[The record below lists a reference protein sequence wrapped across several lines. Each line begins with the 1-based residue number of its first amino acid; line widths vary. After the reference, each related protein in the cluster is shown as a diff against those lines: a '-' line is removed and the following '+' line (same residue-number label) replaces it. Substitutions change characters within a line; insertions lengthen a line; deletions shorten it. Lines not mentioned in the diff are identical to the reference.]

1 MTTQQPTSAPTLRLL
16 APGRIAPRGWLR
28 DQLRLQARGLTGRL
42 EEIWPDVGPD
52 SGWRG
57 GKGESWERG
66 PYYLDGLVPLAHVL
80 GDERLIART
89 RPWIEW
95 MLASQRDDGDFG
107 PASNDDWWPR
117 MVALKALTQH
127 ADATGD
133 ARVEPFLRRYA
144 SCQQA
149 HLPLRPLRKWAVARG
164 AEAVLNLRWLHRRT
178 GDDSLR
184 EVARLVFS
192 QTAPW
197 ERYVL
202 EELIRAPATTF
213 SHMTHVVNVAMAIK
227 QPALRDWAEG
237 RKDGARVAR
246 AMLDALDEAHGQ
258 PQGMFSGD
266 EWLAGRS
273 PHHGVELCAVVELMF
288 SLALLAEHALDG
300 AFGDRLEKVAFNA
313 LAATLTD
320 DMTAHQY
327 HQQPNQVMAT
337 IARRDWTYSSDAA
350 NTFGFEPHF
359 GCCTANLHQGWPKF
373 AMHLWMQD
381 ADGGLAAIAYAPARV
396 AGDALSLEV
405 ETDYPF
411 EETVRIRVL
420 AAAPGAR
427 ALRLRLPAWCEAPRA
442 SLDGMDLPLAAAD
455 GYATLR
461 RQWRAAE
468 VLELVLPQPLRV
480 APRPN
485 GAVSFEIGPLV
496 MALSPG
502 EVWREIPDSPGLG
515 DWEATP
521 RRSWNY
527 AVELPEA
534 ARRLDAPVL
543 RRPVGARPFAL
554 AGAPVEARIQA
565 RFLKSWTLQDNSAA
579 PPPPS
584 PVRTDLPPRMAT
596 LVPYGCARLRICEFP
611 RLDPQDWG
619 GYDF

>member
-1 MTTQQPTSAPTLRLL
+1 MTERPHETFPSLRAL
-16 APGRIAPRGWLR
+16 APGRISPRGWLR

-57 GKGESWERG
+57 GAGESWERG

-80 GDERLIART
+80 GDARLIART

-95 MLASQRDDGDFG
+95 MLASQRENGDFG
-107 PASNDDWWPR
+107 PVTNEDWWPR

-133 ARVEPFLRRYA
+133 ARVEPFLRAYA
-144 SCQQA
+144 RFQQSQ
-149 HLPLRPLRKWAVARG
+149 LPKRPLQKWAVARG
-164 AEAVLNLRWLHRRT
+164 AEAVLNLRWLHRRS
-178 GDDSLR
+178 GEDGLR
-184 EVARLVFS
+184 EAAQLVLS

-202 EELIRAPATTF
+202 GELIREPATRF

-237 RKDGARVAR
+237 REDGARIAR
-246 AMLDALDEAHGQ
+246 DMLAALDEAHGQ

-288 SLALLAEHALDG
+288 SLAVLAELAPDG
-300 AFGDRLEKVAFNA
+300 AFGDRLERVAFNA
-313 LAATLTD
+313 LAATLTA

-327 HQQPNQVMAT
+327 HQQPNQALAT

-381 ADGGLAAIAYAPARV
+381 AEGGLAAIAYAPARV
-396 AGDALSLEV
+396 AGDALTLDV

-427 ALRLRLPAWCEAPRA
+427 AIRLRLPAWCEAPRA
-442 SLDGMDLPLAAAD
+442 SLDGVALPLAVER
-455 GYATLR
+455 GYATIR
-461 RQWRAAE
+461 RQWRAGEA
-468 VLELVLPQPLRV
+468 LELTLPMHLRV
-480 APRPN
+480 SPRPN
-485 GAVSFEIGPLV
+485 GAVCFDLGPLL
-496 MALSPG
+496 MAHSPG
-502 EVWREIPDSPGLG
+502 EVWRPIPDSPGLG
-515 DWEATP
+515 DFEVTP

-527 AVELPEA
+527 AVELPAGVTRLEA
-534 ARRLDAPVL
+534 PIVRRA
-543 RRPVGARPFAL
+543 VGSPPFAL
-554 AGAPVEARIQA
+554 AGAPVETRVQG
-565 RFLKSWTLQDNSAA
+565 RFLKSWTIENNSAA
-579 PPPPS
+579 PTPPS
-584 PVRTDLPPRMAT
+584 PVRSDLPPRMVS